1 MNNNSRVLRV
11 PIEKE
16 VQDKFLSYAMSV
28 IVSRALPN
36 VDDGFK
42 PVHRRILY
50 AMHVLRLSAD
60 KPYKKSARIVGEVI
74 GKFHPHGDAAVY
86 EAMTKMI
93 QTFASNYPLID
104 GHGNFGSIDGDS
116 PAAMRYTEVRL
127 SKIAQESLAD
137 LQYDTVNFVP
147 NYDESER
154 EPWVLPGIMPNLL
167 LNGSVGIAVGMATS
181 IPPHNITEVLNTIIA
196 YLKNPEIT
204 VEEIVE
210 KQLLTGPDFPTGAFV
225 VNKPEEIIN
234 IFKTGR
240 GSYKLRAKYK
250 IEDDDGMNKIIIEE
264 IPYQINKSQLIQK
277 IIELVKDKRI
287 LTIRDL
293 RDESNR
299 LGIRI
304 VITLQKEASIDLTLN
319 QLFKLTNLQ
328 TSYSV
333 NTLALHDN
341 QPELMNLRQILHYY
355 VDHQIHVIVRKTQFL
370 LKRDEQRLEILQG
383 LSKAL
388 EQIDQV
394 IPLIKKSLDAQT
406 ALQSLINF
414 LKINE
419 RQAKAILEM
428 KLQRLT
434 ALEQTKIF
442 AEVRELETNITQYQK
457 VLSDGT
463 LQKTMLKTKLIELRD
478 KYGKPRMST
487 IIAQDKFNDIDEED
501 LIAQK
506 RVLVCI
512 TKNNYL
518 KRVDLDL
525 FRNQKRGGVGIK
537 GITLNEGDEV
547 KQVLQANT
555 HDNLLFFT
563 DRGKVYQLK
572 AWKIPDLGRTAK
584 GTPAQNLINIDGSSE
599 HIRNILLGN
608 SDQLE
613 NLDTHYLFFITA
625 KGLVKKTPLAVFARI
640 NQSGKI
646 AIKLRPNDDLS
657 FVFQLSQEAELII
670 SKNDN
675 KIVRFSTLE
684 VPILGRSTQGVI
696 GARLSSP
703 KDLIIGASYVLPEH
717 HILSVSS
724 DGKGKI
730 TNVNSYRKT
739 KRGAK
744 GVLGLKNLKTSTS
757 SHLVNS
763 LSVTGDE
770 TLLIARSSG
779 KFILSFLKETRITK
793 TRTATGARLVNLEK
807 DEFITAVSI
816 FKN

>member
-1 MNNNSRVLRV
+1 
-11 PIEKE
+11 
-16 VQDKFLSYAMSV
+16 
-28 IVSRALPN
+28 
-36 VDDGFK
+36 
-42 PVHRRILY
+42 
-50 AMHVLRLSAD
+50 
-60 KPYKKSARIVGEVI
+60 
-74 GKFHPHGDAAVY
+74 
-86 EAMTKMI
+86 
-93 QTFASNYPLID
+93 
-104 GHGNFGSIDGDS
+104 
-116 PAAMRYTEVRL
+116 
-127 SKIAQESLAD
+127 
-137 LQYDTVNFVP
+137 
-147 NYDESER
+147 
-154 EPWVLPGIMPNLL
+154 MPNLL

-394 IPLIKKSLDAQT
+394 IPLIKKSPDAQT

-572 AWKIPDLGRTAK
+572 A
-584 GTPAQNLINIDGSSE
+584 
-599 HIRNILLGN
+599 
-608 SDQLE
+608 
-613 NLDTHYLFFITA
+613 
-625 KGLVKKTPLAVFARI
+625 
-640 NQSGKI
+640 
-646 AIKLRPNDDLS
+646 
-657 FVFQLSQEAELII
+657 
-670 SKNDN
+670 
-675 KIVRFSTLE
+675 
-684 VPILGRSTQGVI
+684 
-696 GARLSSP
+696 
-703 KDLIIGASYVLPEH
+703 
-717 HILSVSS
+717 
-724 DGKGKI
+724 
-730 TNVNSYRKT
+730 
-739 KRGAK
+739 
-744 GVLGLKNLKTSTS
+744 
-757 SHLVNS
+757 
-763 LSVTGDE
+763 
-770 TLLIARSSG
+770 
-779 KFILSFLKETRITK
+779 
-793 TRTATGARLVNLEK
+793 
-807 DEFITAVSI
+807 
-816 FKN
+816 

>member
-1 MNNNSRVLRV
+1 
-11 PIEKE
+11 
-16 VQDKFLSYAMSV
+16 
-28 IVSRALPN
+28 
-36 VDDGFK
+36 
-42 PVHRRILY
+42 
-50 AMHVLRLSAD
+50 
-60 KPYKKSARIVGEVI
+60 
-74 GKFHPHGDAAVY
+74 
-86 EAMTKMI
+86 
-93 QTFASNYPLID
+93 
-104 GHGNFGSIDGDS
+104 
-116 PAAMRYTEVRL
+116 
-127 SKIAQESLAD
+127 
-137 LQYDTVNFVP
+137 
-147 NYDESER
+147 
-154 EPWVLPGIMPNLL
+154 MPNLL

-394 IPLIKKSLDAQT
+394 IPLIKKSSDAQT

-572 AWKIPDLGRTAK
+572 A
-584 GTPAQNLINIDGSSE
+584 
-599 HIRNILLGN
+599 
-608 SDQLE
+608 
-613 NLDTHYLFFITA
+613 
-625 KGLVKKTPLAVFARI
+625 
-640 NQSGKI
+640 
-646 AIKLRPNDDLS
+646 
-657 FVFQLSQEAELII
+657 
-670 SKNDN
+670 
-675 KIVRFSTLE
+675 
-684 VPILGRSTQGVI
+684 
-696 GARLSSP
+696 
-703 KDLIIGASYVLPEH
+703 
-717 HILSVSS
+717 
-724 DGKGKI
+724 
-730 TNVNSYRKT
+730 
-739 KRGAK
+739 
-744 GVLGLKNLKTSTS
+744 
-757 SHLVNS
+757 
-763 LSVTGDE
+763 
-770 TLLIARSSG
+770 
-779 KFILSFLKETRITK
+779 
-793 TRTATGARLVNLEK
+793 
-807 DEFITAVSI
+807 
-816 FKN
+816 